1 MPKQSK
7 KTRKHLQP
15 QPLQPQPKAA
25 AETVKNPKKTSP
37 MKFLGK
43 SW

>member
-1 MPKQSK
+1 MKKQSK
-7 KTRKHLQP
+7 KIKKHLP
-15 QPLQPQPKAA
+15 PPPTTA

-37 MKFLGK
+37 VKFPGK